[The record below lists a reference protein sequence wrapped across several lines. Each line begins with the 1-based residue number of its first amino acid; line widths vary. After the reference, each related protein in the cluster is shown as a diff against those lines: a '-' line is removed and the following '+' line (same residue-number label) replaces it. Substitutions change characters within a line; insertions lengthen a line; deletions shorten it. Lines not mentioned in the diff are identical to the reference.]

1 MKKLLILLSILFAF
15 ISCNNDITKNET
27 ATLKGYI
34 AKGESTGNL
43 YFDIDNGNR
52 DKYYMFTSE
61 SDIQLLQN
69 YVNKHLTIETEYKS
83 NYYVKIFR
91 AEGVALFNVK
101 IIEIA
106 EQERPIYIPR
116 EPYIDPNQWIDYPQ

>member
-15 ISCNNDITKNET
+15 ISCNNDITKNKT
-27 ATLKGYI
+27 ITISGNLIQGNV
-34 AKGESTGNL
+34 TGNL

-61 SDIQLLQN
+61 SDIELLQN

-101 IIEIA
+101 IIESS
-106 EQERPIYIPR
+106 
-116 EPYIDPNQWIDYPQ
+116 EPTRLIWLIGEVYMDPNQWVD